1 MVGSAARPR
10 WVPVRRRSAVPA
22 TKPPAPLQL
31 VVGEEELLVERA
43 VSEIIR
49 SARAADPETDVRRLR
64 PSEVTAGELVGHL
77 SPSLFAES
85 RVVVI
90 QGAHEAAKELAAA
103 ILAYGRAPE
112 DGIVLVAVHAGGARG
127 KQLADDL
134 RALKA
139 VVTRCDKLTRAEER
153 AEFVR
158 AEARRAGGS
167 ITADAVSVLLEA
179 VGSDLRELAAA
190 TGQLVS
196 DTGGQV
202 DGDAVRRYHR
212 GRAES
217 SGFAVADKAVAGD
230 RAGALEALRWAL
242 VLGVAPVL
250 VADALADAVRTL
262 AKVGSAGRGDP
273 NRMAQSLGMPPWK
286 IRKAQG
292 QVRSWR
298 PAGLAVAIAATA
310 QVNADV
316 KGAAADPG
324 YALERAVLA
333 VVDARGTG

>member
-1 MVGSAARPR
+1 MSPKTA
-10 WVPVRRRSAVPA
+10 
-22 TKPPAPLQL
+22 PPASLQL

-43 VSEIIR
+43 VAEIVR
-49 SARAADPETDVRRLR
+49 GARAVDPDTDVRRLR
-64 PSEVTAGELVGHL
+64 PADLTPGELVGYL

-85 RVVVI
+85 RVVVV
-90 QGAHEAAKELAAA
+90 QTSHEANKELAAA
-103 ILAYGRAPE
+103 MVAYGKEPAE
-112 DGIVLVAVHAGGARG
+112 GIVLVAVHAGGARG
-127 KQLADDL
+127 RQLADDL
-134 RALKA
+134 RRLKA
-139 VVTRCDKLTRAEER
+139 VVTKCDKLTRAEER
-153 AEFVR
+153 ADFVR

-167 ITADAVSVLLEA
+167 VTGEAVSVLLEA

-190 TGQLVS
+190 TAQLVS
-196 DTGGQV
+196 DSGGQV
-202 DGDAVRRYHR
+202 DGNAVRRYHR

-230 RAGALEALRWAL
+230 RSGALEALRWAL

-262 AKVGSAGRGDP
+262 AKVGAAGRGDP
-273 NRMAQSLGMPPWK
+273 NRLASSLGMPPWK

-292 QVRSWR
+292 QVRAWR
-298 PAGLAVAIAATA
+298 PAGLATAIAATA

>member
-1 MVGSAARPR
+1 M
-10 WVPVRRRSAVPA
+10 PA
-22 TKPPAPLQL
+22 TKPPAPVQL

-43 VSEIIR
+43 VQGILR
-49 SARAADPETDVRRLR
+49 AARAADPGADIRRLR
-64 PSEVTAGELVGHL
+64 PSEITPGELVGYL
-77 SPSLFAES
+77 SPSLFAEG

-90 QGAHEAAKELAAA
+90 QGAHEAGKEIAAA
-103 ILAYGRAPE
+103 IMDYAAAPAE
-112 DGIVLVAVHAGGARG
+112 GIVLVATHAGGARG

-134 RALKA
+134 RKGGAA
-139 VVTRCDKLTRAEER
+139 VTRCDRLTRAEER

-158 AEARRAGGS
+158 AEAKREGGS
-167 ITADAVSVLLEA
+167 VTPEAVAVLLEA
-179 VGSDLRELAAA
+179 VGSDLRELASA

-196 DTGGQV
+196 DTGGPV

-230 RAGALEALRWAL
+230 RSGALEALRWAL

-273 NRMAQSLGMPPWK
+273 NRLAGSLGMPPWK

-292 QVRSWR
+292 QVRSWH
-298 PAGLAVAIAATA
+298 PNGLAVAIAATA
-310 QVNADV
+310 RVNADV

-333 VVDARGTG
+333 IVAARGTS